1 MVVVFVSDAR
11 LKRRTERN
19 LFALKSSK
27 TKPLLMRTW
36 SWTRT
41 RVSSTSVVDCF
52 CGFNLFKQGYDVVE
66 TFYFFTQPS
75 LFLLTS
81 CRAQFASVDEVHKE
95 EIRREKRRSLYVSWD
110 KLDDSSNNWNIS
122 HCLWF
127 FSNQRNK
134 DNTSFIW
141 NSRIQEQLRRIKR
154 NQEKEKLQ
162 PVKKKKEKPPN
173 NVSTLIHLYCCKVW
187 GTIVEQPRWA
197 EGQRFLNP
205 KIFSFNL
212 SPLYLLLHFLIT
224 KKLHAYI
231 PACWSQWCFLTL
243 EVNATLKVFLWK
255 PDTSDLPL
263 LEVRNLLP
271 PSVYLVSV
279 LFGFCLTAPFWALP
293 PITSSTAAYGKSYRN
308 TWHLY
313 SIWDSFQ

>member
-1 MVVVFVSDAR
+1 MMLSKHFTSS
-11 LKRRTERN
+11 LN
-19 LFALKSSK
+19 LLRFCW
-27 TKPLLMRTW
+27 PLAELSLRVLMR
-36 SWTRT
+36 
-41 RVSSTSVVDCF
+41 F
-52 CGFNLFKQGYDVVE
+52 
-66 TFYFFTQPS
+66 
-75 LFLLTS
+75 
-81 CRAQFASVDEVHKE
+81 
-95 EIRREKRRSLYVSWD
+95 IRRKSDGKREGHFTFRGISWMTLPTIEISL
-110 KLDDSSNNWNIS
+110 IAFG
-122 HCLWF
+122 F

-197 EGQRFLNP
+197 EGPRFLNP

-224 KKLHAYI
+224 KKLRAYI

-243 EVNATLKVFLWK
+243 EVNAALIMFPWK

-279 LFGFCLTAPFWALP
+279 LFGFCLTAPFRALP